1 MLRRVCRQHPLSYA
15 LPTLMNPCSL
25 LCFLTLTVALLSA
38 RADILTGS
46 YDMAAVRDASTLE
59 TRVVEDWKPMAKNA
73 SIRQKLV
80 EITIC
85 EWWPGQKVRLPVTF
99 NAPANGAVC
108 KQIIIGNAA
117 LTLKS
122 TAPTGAMLRLL
133 KEQGVGVVLIGMST
147 IDAMQPAPML
157 MPGMKEHM
165 LATKDA
171 RYSPAWIW
179 GMSNMRAITAAF
191 AEKDV
196 FQPQQ
201 VLVTGGSKRGVAT
214 AAAGIHDDRVTAI
227 LPVVAPIIDSPGGP
241 YVHGMMS
248 EDIKKMNEQ
257 FIIDLRA
264 GKISNAPV
272 SAVEPLLSREK
283 IRANERITQEAARAA
298 GWSEAEMR
306 AMCAGAWTVCR
317 TTNHWPAL
325 KQRGLEVF
333 YNQGSN
339 DNVGPGLIELG
350 ERFPDFP
357 IYIVPGGQHG
367 GSKETGF
374 TQQVG
379 SMPEVDENLYA
390 FAMHHFFK
398 ARRMVA
404 TPKILTRWDIA
415 TRKLYVTA
423 TFPDGSAPQKN
434 DLWISPDRH
443 PDYSMQMEYDA
454 WTATALSTSL
464 EAEIIITSGARTLDL
479 ITVHA
484 HAENGSTLTVSS
496 PVLRL
501 SLE

>member
-1 MLRRVCRQHPLSYA
+1 MKHRA
-15 LPTLMNPCSL
+15 I
-25 LCFLTLTVALLSA
+25 LTLVLLLAALSPG
-38 RADILTGS
+38 RADIQTGS

-59 TRVVEDWKPMAKNA
+59 TRIVQDWKPMAKDT
-73 SIRQKLV
+73 SVRQKLV

-99 NAPANGAVC
+99 NAPASGTVC
-108 KQIIIGNAA
+108 KQIIIGNAG
-117 LTLKS
+117 LTLKPA
-122 TAPTGAMLRLL
+122 APTGAMLRLL
-133 KEQGVGVVLIGMST
+133 KEKGVGVVLIGMST
-147 IDAMQPAPML
+147 IDAMEPAPKL

-171 RYSPAWIW
+171 RFSPAWIW
-179 GMSNMRAITAAF
+179 GMSDMRAITAAF

-214 AAAGIHDDRVTAI
+214 AAAGIHDERVTAI

-241 YVHGMMS
+241 YVHGMMP
-248 EDIKKMNEQ
+248 EAITKMNEQ
-257 FIIDLRA
+257 FITDLRA
-264 GKISNAPV
+264 GKIPGAPV
-272 SAVEPLLSREK
+272 TAVEPLLAREK
-283 IRANERITQEAARAA
+283 IRADERINLAAAKAA
-298 GWSEAEMR
+298 GWSEAEMK

-357 IYIVPGGQHG
+357 IYVVPGGQHG

-374 TQQVG
+374 TKQVG
-379 SMPEVDENLYA
+379 SLPEVDENLYA

-398 ARRMVA
+398 THRMVA
-404 TPKILTRWDIA
+404 TPKIVTQWDKA
-415 TRKLYVTA
+415 TRKLHVTA

-434 DLWISPDRH
+434 ELWISPDRH
-443 PDYSMQMEYDA
+443 PDYSMQMEYDV
-454 WTATALSTSL
+454 WTSSPMTSQGS
-464 EAEIIITSGARTLDL
+464 AIFDSEINVQAGARTLNFV
-479 ITVHA
+479 TVHA
-484 HAENGSTLTVSS
+484 QTENGSTLTLSS
-496 PVLRL
+496 PALRL
-501 SLE
+501 VLE